1 MRSSSIQG
9 RTRQLYKP
17 LMCKFK
23 KRIELQT
30 VNSIVELLEKKATEG
45 EFNAHLKCNLNC
57 RSSTLATALYKMGI
71 IWHERLKI
79 LLTDEIAAGANDSD
93 NEDEFEDAFED
104 AIKVVAEAVAEPE
117 PAAEPAKDEFE
128 DAIKAVAEAVAE
140 PESYTY
146 STTGEVCE
154 RLVCKGLDTAE
165 AVTEPVP
172 AADEAA
178 SA

>member
-1 MRSSSIQG
+1 MPSSSIHG

-57 RSSTLATALYKMGI
+57 RSRTLATALYKMGI

-93 NEDEFEDAFED
+93 NEDEFEDEFEN
-104 AIKVVAEAVAEPE
+104 AIKVIAEAVAEPE
-117 PAAEPAKDEFE
+117 PAAEPAKEPAKDVFE
-128 DAIKAVAEAVAE
+128 DAVEAVAEAVAE
-140 PESYTY
+140 PESYTH
-146 STTGEVCE
+146 STTEEYE
-154 RLVCKGLDTAE
+154 RLLPGLQGFRCQQRQ
-165 AVTEPVP
+165 
-172 AADEAA
+172 
-178 SA
+178 